1 MKLIRKINSLKTIYK
16 DCVLTIGNFDGMHY
30 GHQALLSNICS
41 RKKMYGG
48 TTIVILFEPH
58 PIEFLDKKN
67 APLRIMTF
75 RDKVNYLKK
84 WKIDIVVC
92 ISFNRKIALMTSE
105 YFLVHFILKN
115 INIKYITVGNDFHFG
130 KNRLGNI
137 AYLKKISKVYKFI
150 VFFQSNLCLHGI
162 RISSSLIREKILS
175 NKFSQAKKLLGH
187 DFYISG
193 KVKHGHKK
201 GRTIGFPTANI
212 SLHKHMLLLSGVYA
226 VKVIIPYFSLTVYG
240 VANIGIRPSFY
251 GNQKQ
256 LEVHIFDMKIDLYRQ
271 RIYVFI
277 YKKIRNEMF
286 FKNVYDLISMIKR
299 DIKIAK
305 NYFLI

>member
-1 MKLIRKINSLKTIYK
+1 MKLIRKIKSLKSIHK
-16 DCVLTIGNFDGMHY
+16 DCFLTIGNFDGMHY
-30 GHQALLSNICS
+30 GHQSLLSNICN

-48 TTIVILFEPH
+48 TTIVMLFEPH

-75 RDKVNYLKK
+75 RDKINYLKK
-84 WKIDIVVC
+84 WKIDIVIC
-92 ISFNRKIALMTSE
+92 ISFNKKMSLMTSE
-105 YFLVHFILKN
+105 HFLIHFILKN

-130 KNRLGNI
+130 KDRTGNI
-137 AYLKKISKVYKFI
+137 EYLKNMSKIYKFI
-150 VFFQSNLCLHGI
+150 VDFQSNLCLRGK
-162 RISSSLIREKILS
+162 RISSSLIRNKIL
-175 NKFSQAKKLLGH
+175 NNEFTEVKKLLGH

-201 GRTIGFPTANI
+201 GRTIGFPTANV

-226 VKVIIPYFSLTVYG
+226 VKVTIPTFSLTVYG
-240 VANIGIRPSFY
+240 VANIGTRPSFY
-251 GNQKQ
+251 GSKKQ
-256 LEVHIFDMKIDLYRQ
+256 LEIHIFDMKIDLYGERVY
-271 RIYVFI
+271 IFI
-277 YKKIRNEMF
+277 YKKIRNEIF
-286 FKNVYDLISMIKR
+286 FKNIYSLVSRIKK